1 MGMSEDYEECV
12 TPIRSDIS
20 TFSRG
25 NRYLVSRGVM
35 YRPDVRFFAPVTD
48 DLQATVFEI
57 LVKIAA
63 SREDPEVLN
72 GRDDWI

>member
-1 MGMSEDYEECV
+1 MCNPHPLRYF
-12 TPIRSDIS
+12 DI
-20 TFSRG
+20 FERH
-25 NRYLVSRGVM
+25 RYLVSRSVM

>member
-1 MGMSEDYEECV
+1 
-12 TPIRSDIS
+12 
-20 TFSRG
+20 
-25 NRYLVSRGVM
+25 M

-72 GRDDWI
+72 GRALFRILNRAARLRGCLRTWQPALAPFHNV